1 MHWREEVGICRG
13 KFTDMFTPESI
24 PPFMFVRYVDFRTP
38 TATDEI
44 LCNSQQ
50 VWDTLA
56 ARPARIPITIN
67 SYGQFH
73 TTDSNRWLNHLRAL
87 KPNPFYLARVKA
99 VLKEGSPIMGIH
111 IRRTDHLAAIQK
123 SPTEAFIKAMREY
136 PPETRFFVATD
147 SEAER
152 NALKVVFG
160 QRILTIATVLN
171 RETFVGG
178 VDAFLDFLGLS
189 LCSEILGSAESS
201 FSQMAAAYGGCPL
214 KVIRVG

>member
-1 MHWREEVGICRG
+1 
-13 KFTDMFTPESI
+13 
-24 PPFMFVRYVDFRTP
+24 
-38 TATDEI
+38 
-44 LCNSQQ
+44 
-50 VWDTLA
+50 
-56 ARPARIPITIN
+56 
-67 SYGQFH
+67 
-73 TTDSNRWLNHLRAL
+73 
-87 KPNPFYLARVKA
+87 
-99 VLKEGSPIMGIH
+99 MGIH